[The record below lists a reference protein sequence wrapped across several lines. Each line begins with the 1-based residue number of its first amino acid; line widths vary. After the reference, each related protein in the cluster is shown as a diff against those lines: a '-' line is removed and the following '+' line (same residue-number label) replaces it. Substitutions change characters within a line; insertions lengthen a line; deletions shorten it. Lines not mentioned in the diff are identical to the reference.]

1 MTTAVNHLSSATLDQ
16 DRTALIRISERLV
29 EACPD
34 MREMARSIAREILLR
49 QTGHDAEPDTVYW
62 HRFHTT
68 VSSPRSFNGWQHR
81 DAPYQ
86 SMSLPQLV
94 MHRFNPHD
102 QDNADTLQ
110 MLSGFYAADADADA
124 FDERNE
130 VRMLPAQVMNDLW
143 AVDFKSRYQEMLN
156 AFWRDFADDFRT
168 MAKANF
174 IASALE
180 DRHAGWLSDEDLRSV
195 LCAANVEPYESPS
208 LQTLQASAPASAEA
222 SVWTF
227 DVIGYEASDIL
238 RIVTAGGR
246 QILYTPGEVQ
256 AFHAFATPEELHW
269 WLLSQ
274 NNRPERRARFMG
286 HFPLSAHGEA
296 DDNIGLFH
304 GLDVLYTT
312 WGAAHPGVIN
322 QHSQHVSGDPF
333 THLRDSIRTR
343 MLADADLALHSNG
356 DLRKQM
362 WIGYL
367 RAFSQLS
374 GALAA
379 IDWPIALAAVGAGI
393 ADMGLNIDQAVN
405 GASTAQ
411 RKAGVIGAVTA
422 SIDVLFNSTFLVGG
436 EAISEGELP
445 EPEVDLEPTPDAEA
459 EAEAEADESVH
470 AAVETPSFESDFVYP
485 FERNDGLASF
495 ETNMLLDAFE
505 PIGEEGRMKGI
516 YLTDQGE
523 TFIEIDGFAYA
534 VRYIN
539 ELKSWAIID
548 PENPFS
554 FYRNLRVRLN
564 AAGAW
569 EPVTPSGLSGG
580 GKVLGKMGPGRG
592 VGVSPQTTTLPSPYE
607 IPDALKPE
615 VMDGAQYGGRFV
627 DDRYRSPDFDKPDP
641 YDGFKRIRRNLR
653 DDANAFFNTLELP
666 KRPEIP
672 ELPANAPLKSA
683 LKSLFKRS
691 SGLVIGESHAGIG
704 SKQFLIEQMPLLAKL
719 KVKTLYM
726 EHMLTDFHQADL
738 DAFSRTGTLSS
749 QLEEYIKTLDK
760 GHRTDPTGKYTFMAV
775 LKSAQENRVRIRA
788 IDCMASYRVD
798 GMEGAEQTLRQKVM
812 NYYAKGVIDA
822 DQGARSDG
830 NWVALVGNSHANTY
844 QGVPG
849 IAELEGAVGLR
860 IEDVRVAEP
869 AGMTSDPGIET
880 TDTVGRRAGRVQSD
894 LRLQVLVAAPRIEL
908 SLENKLLRAG
918 MFTLD
923 DSDGQLTLV
932 HRSNEGL
939 AVRTEIKRE
948 GKRVFIDRPKWQR
961 VSGRRFET
969 LGDLTSAL
977 ELMGM
982 TLVR

>member
-16 DRTALIRISERLV
+16 DRTALIRISDRLV
-29 EACPD
+29 NACPD

-49 QTGHDAEPDTVYW
+49 QTGHDTEPDTVYW
-62 HRFHTT
+62 HRFHTA

-81 DAPYQ
+81 DAPWQ
-86 SMSLPQLV
+86 SMTLPQLV
-94 MHRFNPHD
+94 MHRFNPRD

-110 MLSGFYAADADADA
+110 MLSGFYTAGADADA

-130 VRMLPAQVMNDLW
+130 IRMLPAQVMSDFW
-143 AVDFKSRYQEMLN
+143 AVDFKSRYQEKLKT
-156 AFWRDFADDFRT
+156 FWRDFADDFRT
-168 MAKANF
+168 LAKANF
-174 IASALE
+174 IASAFE
-180 DRHAGWLSDEDLRSV
+180 DHQAGWLSEEDLRSV
-195 LCAANVEPYESPS
+195 LRVANVEPSESPS
-208 LQTLQASAPASAEA
+208 LATLQASAPASAEA

-256 AFHAFATPEELHW
+256 AFHAFATSEDLHG

-296 DDNIGLFH
+296 DSNIGLFH

-322 QHSQHVSGDPF
+322 QHSQPVSGDPF
-333 THLRDSIRTR
+333 AHLRDAIRAR
-343 MLADADLALHSNG
+343 MFADADLALHSNG

-367 RAFSQLS
+367 RSFSQLS

-405 GASTAQ
+405 GASTAE

-436 EAISEGELP
+436 EAISEGELLQP
-445 EPEVDLEPTPDAEA
+445 EPEGQPVPEIDGPTDGF
-459 EAEAEADESVH
+459 
-470 AAVETPSFESDFVYP
+470 VETPGLEPESVYP
-485 FERNDGLASF
+485 FKRNDGLNSF

-505 PIGEEGRMKGI
+505 PIREEGRMNGI

-548 PENPFS
+548 PTNPYS
-554 FYRNLRVRLN
+554 FYRNVPVRLTS
-564 AAGAW
+564 AGAW
-569 EPVTPSGLSGG
+569 EPVTSLNLSGG

-592 VGVSPQTTTLPSPYE
+592 VGVYPQTTTLPSPYE
-607 IPDALKPE
+607 VPAALRTD

-627 DDRYRSPDFDKPDP
+627 DDRYHSADFDKPDP
-641 YDGFKRIRRNLR
+641 YDDFKRIRRNLR

-666 KRPEIP
+666 RRPAMP
-672 ELPANAPLKSA
+672 ELPANAPLKSV
-683 LKSLFKRS
+683 LKTIFKRS
-691 SGLVIGESHAGIG
+691 LGLIIGESHAGIG
-704 SKQFLIEQMPLLAKL
+704 SKQFLIEQMPLLTKL

-726 EHMLTDFHQADL
+726 EHLLTDFHQADL
-738 DAFSRTGTLSS
+738 DAFSKSGELSPTLEAYVES
-749 QLEEYIKTLDK
+749 LDK
-760 GHRTDPTGKYTFMAV
+760 GHRTDPTGKHTFMAV
-775 LKSAQENRVRIRA
+775 LKAARENRVRVRA
-788 IDCMASYRVD
+788 IDCMASYRI
-798 GMEGAEQTLRQKVM
+798 GRIEGADPTLRQKMM

-822 DQGARSDG
+822 DQSAQIGG

-849 IAELEGAVGLR
+849 LAELEGAVGLR
-860 IEDVRVAEP
+860 IEDVRVAES
-869 AGMTSDPGIET
+869 AGITPDPGVET

-894 LRLQVLVAAPRIEL
+894 LRLQVLVAAPRIEI
-908 SLENKLLRAG
+908 SLENKLPRAG

-923 DSDGQLTLV
+923 ESDGQLSIV
-932 HRSNEGL
+932 HRSNEGI

-948 GKRVFIDRPKWQR
+948 GKRVYIDRPKWQR

-969 LGDLTSAL
+969 LADLTTAL

>member
-1 MTTAVNHLSSATLDQ
+1 MTVAPAHPPAASLSQ
-16 DRTALIRISERLV
+16 DRNALITMSERMV

-34 MREMARSIAREILLR
+34 MREMARSIAREVLLR
-49 QTGHDAEPDTVYW
+49 QTGRDIEPDTVYW
-62 HRFHTT
+62 HRFHTA
-68 VSSPRSFNGWQHR
+68 VSSPRSFNGWEHR

-86 SMSLPQLV
+86 SMTLPQLV

-110 MLSGFYAADADADA
+110 MLSGFYAAGPDAEP

-130 VRMLPAQVMNDLW
+130 VRMLPAQVMTEFW
-143 AVDFKSRYQEMLN
+143 SVDFKSRYQEKLK

-174 IASALE
+174 IASAFE
-180 DRHAGWLSDEDLRSV
+180 DQQAGWLSEEDLRIV
-195 LCAANVEPYESPS
+195 LRAANVEPSEAPS
-208 LQTLQASAPASAEA
+208 LQTLRASAPASADA
-222 SVWTF
+222 KVWTF
-227 DVIGYEASDIL
+227 DVIGYEASDVL
-238 RIVTAGGR
+238 RIVTAAGR

-256 AFHAFATPEELHW
+256 AFHAFATPEELHG

-286 HFPLSAHGEA
+286 HFPLSAHGAA
-296 DDNIGLFH
+296 DNNIGLFH
-304 GLDVLYTT
+304 GLDVLYTS
-312 WGAAHPGVIN
+312 WGSAHPGLIN
-322 QHSQHVSGDPF
+322 QHSRPVSGDPF
-333 THLRDSIRTR
+333 SHLRDSIRTR
-343 MLADADLALHSNG
+343 MVADAQLALHSNG

-367 RAFSQLS
+367 RSFSQLS

-422 SIDVLFNSTFLVGG
+422 SIDVLFNSTFLIGG
-436 EAISEGELP
+436 EAMPEGELLPP
-445 EPEVDLEPTPDAEA
+445 EPEGELAPEVDEPTDGLVQMPGLEP
-459 EAEAEADESVH
+459 ES
-470 AAVETPSFESDFVYP
+470 VYP
-485 FERNDGLASF
+485 FERDDALAYF

-505 PIGEEGRMKGI
+505 PVREEGRMKGI

-539 ELKSWAIID
+539 ELKCWAIID
-548 PENPFS
+548 PANPYS
-554 FYRNLRVRLN
+554 FYRNMPVRLN
-564 AAGAW
+564 AAGTW
-569 EPVTPSGLSGG
+569 EPVTPLNLSGG
-580 GKVLGKMGPGRG
+580 GKVLGKLGPGRG

-607 IPDALKPE
+607 VPAALRTE
-615 VMDGAQYGGRFV
+615 VMEGAQYGGRFV
-627 DDRYRSPDFDKPDP
+627 DDRYHSPDFDKPDP
-641 YDGFKRIRRNLR
+641 YDDFKRIRRNLR

-666 KRPEIP
+666 KRPDMP
-672 ELPANAPLKSA
+672 ELSANAPLKRA
-683 LKSLFKRS
+683 LKIVFKRS

-704 SKQFLIEQMPLLAKL
+704 SKQFLIEQMPLLTKL

-726 EHMLTDFHQADL
+726 EHVLTDFHQVDL
-738 DAFSRTGTLSS
+738 DTFSRTGTLSP
-749 QLEEYIKTLDK
+749 QLEDYIKALDK
-760 GHRTDPTGKYTFMAV
+760 GHRTDPNGKYTFMAV
-775 LKSAQENRVRIRA
+775 FKAAQENRVRIRA

-798 GMEGAEQTLRQKVM
+798 GMDGAEQGLRQKVM

-822 DQGARSDG
+822 DQGARSG
-830 NWVALVGNSHANTY
+830 GRWVALVGNSHANTY

-849 IAELEGAVGLR
+849 LAELEGAVGLR
-860 IEDVRVAEP
+860 IEDVRVAES
-869 AGMTSDPGIET
+869 AGITPDPGVEM

-894 LRLQVLVAAPRIEL
+894 LRLQVLVAPPRIEL

-923 DSDGQLTLV
+923 DSDGHLAIV
-932 HRSNEGL
+932 HRSNEGI

-948 GKRVFIDRPKWQR
+948 GKRVYIDRPKWQR

-969 LGDLTSAL
+969 LADLTTAL

-982 TLVR
+982 TCVR

>member
-1 MTTAVNHLSSATLDQ
+1 MTIAVNHLSSATLDQ

-62 HRFHTT
+62 HRFHTA

-86 SMSLPQLV
+86 SMTLPQLV

-110 MLSGFYAADADADA
+110 MLSGFYTADADADA

-130 VRMLPAQVMNDLW
+130 VRMLPAQVMSEFW
-143 AVDFKSRYQEMLN
+143 SVDFKSRYHEKLK
-156 AFWRDFADDFRT
+156 AFWRDFADHFRT

-180 DRHAGWLSDEDLRSV
+180 DHQAGWLTEEDLRSV
-195 LCAANVEPYESPS
+195 LRAANVEPPESPS
-208 LQTLQASAPASAEA
+208 LETLQASAPASAEA
-222 SVWTF
+222 SAWTF

-312 WGAAHPGVIN
+312 WGAANPGVIN

-367 RAFSQLS
+367 RSFSQLS

-422 SIDVLFNSTFLVGG
+422 SIDVLFNSAFLVGG
-436 EAISEGELP
+436 EAISESELLRP
-445 EPEVDLEPTPDAEA
+445 EPEGEPVPEVDEPIDQF
-459 EAEAEADESVH
+459 
-470 AAVETPSFESDFVYP
+470 VETPGFEPESVYP

-554 FYRNLRVRLN
+554 FYRNLPVRLN
-564 AAGAW
+564 SAGTW
-569 EPVTPSGLSGG
+569 EPVTPLGLSGG
-580 GKVLGKMGPGRG
+580 GKVLGRMWPGRG

-641 YDGFKRIRRNLR
+641 YDEFKRIRRNLR

-672 ELPANAPLKSA
+672 ELPANAPLKSV

-830 NWVALVGNSHANTY
+830 NWVALLGNSHANTY

-860 IEDVRVAEP
+860 IEDVRVAES
-869 AGMTSDPGIET
+869 AGITSDPGIET

-908 SLENKLLRAG
+908 SQENKLLRAG

-932 HRSNEGL
+932 HRSNEGV

-948 GKRVFIDRPKWQR
+948 GKRVYIDRPKWQR

-969 LGDLTSAL
+969 LADLTTAL

>member
-1 MTTAVNHLSSATLDQ
+1 MTIAVNHLSSATLDQ

-62 HRFHTT
+62 HRFHTA

-86 SMSLPQLV
+86 SMTLPQLV

-110 MLSGFYAADADADA
+110 MLSGFYTADADADA

-130 VRMLPAQVMNDLW
+130 VRMLPAQVMSEFW
-143 AVDFKSRYQEMLN
+143 SVDFKSRYHEKLK
-156 AFWRDFADDFRT
+156 AFWRDFADHFRT

-180 DRHAGWLSDEDLRSV
+180 DRHAGWLTEEDLRSV
-195 LCAANVEPYESPS
+195 LRAANVEPPESPR
-208 LQTLQASAPASAEA
+208 LETLQASAPASAEA

-256 AFHAFATPEELHW
+256 AFHAFANPEELHW

-286 HFPLSAHGEA
+286 HFPLSAYGEA

-312 WGAAHPGVIN
+312 WGGAHPGVIN

-367 RAFSQLS
+367 RSFSQLS
-374 GALAA
+374 SALAA

-393 ADMGLNIDQAVN
+393 ADMGLNIDQALN
-405 GASTAQ
+405 GATTAQ

-422 SIDVLFNSTFLVGG
+422 GIDVLFNSTLLAGG
-436 EAISEGELP
+436 EAVPEGELL
-445 EPEVDLEPTPDAEA
+445 EPEVELTPAPEVGVDQAIDGFIEHPDFEPEP
-459 EAEAEADESVH
+459 
-470 AAVETPSFESDFVYP
+470 VYP
-485 FERNDGLASF
+485 IERNDTLASF
-495 ETNMLLDAFE
+495 ETNMLLDADE
-505 PIGEEGRMKGI
+505 PIRDEGRMKGI

-523 TFIEIDGFAYA
+523 TFIEIDDFAYA

-554 FYRNLRVRLN
+554 FYRNIPVRLN
-564 AAGAW
+564 SAGTW
-569 EPVTPSGLSGG
+569 EPVVAPNLRGG
-580 GKVLGKMGPGRG
+580 GQTLGRFSNGRTAS
-592 VGVSPQTTTLPSPYE
+592 VSPQTSTLPNPYE
-607 IPDALKPE
+607 VPTALRAE
-615 VMDGAQYGGRFV
+615 VMDGAQFGGRLV
-627 DDRYRSPDFDKPDP
+627 DDRYRGSAIETRDP
-641 YDGFKRIRRNLR
+641 YDDFKRLRRNLR
-653 DDANAFFNTLELP
+653 DDANAFFSKVELP
-666 KRPEIP
+666 QRPEIP
-672 ELPANAPLKSA
+672 ELPENTPLKGV
-683 LKSLFKRS
+683 LKLLYKRS
-691 SGLVIGESHAGIG
+691 PGLVIGESHSGVG
-704 SKQFLIEQMPLLAKL
+704 SKQFLIEQMPLLTKL

-726 EHMLTDFHQADL
+726 EHVMTDFHQADL
-738 DAFSRTGTLSS
+738 DAFSRTGKMSPR
-749 QLEEYIKTLDK
+749 LEDYIKTLDK
-760 GHRTDPTGKYTFMAV
+760 GHRTDPTGKYSFMAV
-775 LKSAQENRVRIRA
+775 FKAARENRVRIRA

-798 GMEGAEQTLRQKVM
+798 GMENAEETLRQKVM
-812 NYYAKGVIDA
+812 NYYAKSVIDA
-822 DQGARSDG
+822 DQATQSGG

-844 QGVPG
+844 EGVPG
-849 IAELEGAVGLR
+849 VAELEGVFGLR
-860 IEDVRVAEP
+860 IEDVHVIESTGITP
-869 AGMTSDPGIET
+869 DPGVEMT
-880 TDTVGRRAGRVQSD
+880 NTMGRSAGTVKSD
-894 LRLQVLVAAPRIEL
+894 LRLQYPRAVSGKVTNVE
-908 SLENKLLRAG
+908 SKLEDRLIHPG
-918 MFTLD
+918 MFTLEKE
-923 DSDGQLTLV
+923 GNRLTLL
-932 HRSNEGL
+932 HRSNEGA
-939 AVRTEIKRE
+939 AVRTEIKRD
-948 GKRVFIDRPKWQR
+948 GTRVYIDRPKWQR

-969 LGDLTSAL
+969 LADLTSAL

>member
-1 MTTAVNHLSSATLDQ
+1 MTTAANHLSSATLDQ

-62 HRFHTT
+62 HRFHTA

-81 DAPYQ
+81 DAPCQ
-86 SMSLPQLV
+86 SMTLPQLV

-110 MLSGFYAADADADA
+110 MLSGFYTADADADA

-130 VRMLPAQVMNDLW
+130 VRMLPAQVMSEFW
-143 AVDFKSRYQEMLN
+143 SVDFKSRYHEKLK
-156 AFWRDFADDFRT
+156 AFWRDFADHFRT

-180 DRHAGWLSDEDLRSV
+180 DRHAGWLTEEDLRSV
-195 LCAANVEPYESPS
+195 LRAANVEPPESPR
-208 LQTLQASAPASAEA
+208 LETLQASAPASAEA

-256 AFHAFATPEELHW
+256 AFHAFANPEELHW

-286 HFPLSAHGEA
+286 HFPLSAYGEA

-312 WGAAHPGVIN
+312 WGGAHPGVIN

-367 RAFSQLS
+367 RSFSQLS

-393 ADMGLNIDQAVN
+393 ADMGLNIDQALN

-436 EAISEGELP
+436 EAISEGELLRP
-445 EPEVDLEPTPDAEA
+445 EPEGEPVPEVDEPIDQF
-459 EAEAEADESVH
+459 
-470 AAVETPSFESDFVYP
+470 VETPGFEPESVYP

-505 PIGEEGRMKGI
+505 PIREGRMKGI

-523 TFIEIDGFAYA
+523 TFIEVDGFAYA

-554 FYRNLRVRLN
+554 FYRNLPVRLN
-564 AAGAW
+564 SAGTW
-569 EPVTPSGLSGG
+569 EPVTPLGLSGG
-580 GKVLGKMGPGRG
+580 GKVLGRMLPGRG
-592 VGVSPQTTTLPSPYE
+592 VGVSPQTTTPPSPYE

-641 YDGFKRIRRNLR
+641 YDEFKRIRRNLR
-653 DDANAFFNTLELP
+653 DDANAFFNTLEQP

-672 ELPANAPLKSA
+672 ELPANAPLKSV

-822 DQGARSDG
+822 DRGARSDG

-844 QGVPG
+844 QGVAG
-849 IAELEGAVGLR
+849 VAELEGAVGLR
-860 IEDVRVAEP
+860 IEDVRVAES

-894 LRLQVLVAAPRIEL
+894 LRLQVLVATPQTDL
-908 SLENKLLRAG
+908 NLENKLLRAG

-923 DSDGQLTLV
+923 DSDGQLSLV

>member
-49 QTGHDAEPDTVYW
+49 QIGHDAEPDTVYW
-62 HRFHTT
+62 HRFHTA

-94 MHRFNPHD
+94 MHRFTPHD

-110 MLSGFYAADADADA
+110 MLSGFYTADADADA

-130 VRMLPAQVMNDLW
+130 VRMLPAQVMGEFW
-143 AVDFKSRYQEMLN
+143 SVDFKSRYHEKLK
-156 AFWRDFADDFRT
+156 AFWRDFADHFRT

-180 DRHAGWLSDEDLRSV
+180 DHQAGWLTEEDLRSV
-195 LCAANVEPYESPS
+195 LRAANVEPPESPS
-208 LQTLQASAPASAEA
+208 LETLQASAPASAEA

-238 RIVTAGGR
+238 RVVTAGGR

-274 NNRPERRARFMG
+274 NNRTERRARFMG

-322 QHSQHVSGDPF
+322 QHSKPVSGDPF
-333 THLRDSIRTR
+333 SHLRDSTRTR

-367 RAFSQLS
+367 RSFSQLS

-393 ADMGLNIDQAVN
+393 ADMGLNIDQALN

-411 RKAGVIGAVTA
+411 RKAGVIGAVAA

-436 EAISEGELP
+436 EAISEGELLRP
-445 EPEVDLEPTPDAEA
+445 EPEGEPVPEVDEPIDVFVDTPGFEP
-459 EAEAEADESVH
+459 ES
-470 AAVETPSFESDFVYP
+470 VYP

-505 PIGEEGRMKGI
+505 PIREEGRMKGI
-516 YLTDQGE
+516 CLTDQGE
-523 TFIEIDGFAYA
+523 TFIEVDGFAYA

-554 FYRNLRVRLN
+554 FYRNMPVSLN

-569 EPVTPSGLSGG
+569 EPVTPLGLSGG
-580 GKVLGKMGPGRG
+580 GKVLGRMWPGRG

-607 IPDALKPE
+607 IPDALKSE

-641 YDGFKRIRRNLR
+641 YDEFKRIRRNLR
-653 DDANAFFNTLELP
+653 DDANTFFNTLELP

-849 IAELEGAVGLR
+849 IAELEGVVGLR
-860 IEDVRVAEP
+860 IEDVRLAES
-869 AGMTSDPGIET
+869 AGITSDPGIET

-961 VSGRRFET
+961 VSGRRFDT

-982 TLVR
+982 TWVR

>member
-1 MTTAVNHLSSATLDQ
+1 MTTTVNYRPSATLSH
-16 DRTALIRISERLV
+16 DRTALINMSERLV

-34 MREMARSIAREILLR
+34 MREMARSIAVEILLR
-49 QTGHDAEPDTVYW
+49 QTGHDTEPDTVYW
-62 HRFHTT
+62 HRFHTA

-81 DAPYQ
+81 DAPWQ
-86 SMSLPQLV
+86 SMTLPQLV

-110 MLSGFYAADADADA
+110 MLSGFYTADADAEA

-130 VRMLPAQVMNDLW
+130 VRMLPAQVMSEFW
-143 AVDFKSRYQEMLN
+143 SVDFKSRYQEKLKT
-156 AFWRDFADDFRT
+156 FWRDFADDFRT

-174 IASALE
+174 IASAFE
-180 DRHAGWLSDEDLRSV
+180 DHQAGWLSEEDLRSV
-195 LCAANVEPYESPS
+195 LRATNVEPSESPS
-208 LQTLQASAPASAEA
+208 LATLQASAPASAEA

-256 AFHAFATPEELHW
+256 AFHAFATPEELHG

-296 DDNIGLFH
+296 DENIGLFH

-312 WGAAHPGVIN
+312 WGAANPGVIN
-322 QHSQHVSGDPF
+322 QHSQHVLGDPF
-333 THLRDSIRTR
+333 AHLRDAIRAR
-343 MLADADLALHSNG
+343 MFADADLALHSNG

-362 WIGYL
+362 WIGNL
-367 RAFSQLS
+367 RSFSQLS

-405 GASTAQ
+405 GASTAE
-411 RKAGVIGAVTA
+411 RKAGVFGAVTA
-422 SIDVLFNSTFLVGG
+422 SIDVLFNSTFLIGG
-436 EAISEGELP
+436 EAISEGELLRP
-445 EPEVDLEPTPDAEA
+445 EPEGEPVLEVDEPIDGF
-459 EAEAEADESVH
+459 
-470 AAVETPSFESDFVYP
+470 VETPGFDPDSVYP
-485 FERNDGLASF
+485 LKRNDNLASF

-505 PIGEEGRMKGI
+505 PVREEGRLKGV

-523 TFIEIDGFAYA
+523 TFIAIDDFAYA

-548 PENPFS
+548 PVNPFS
-554 FYRNLRVRLN
+554 FYRNIPVRLN
-564 AAGAW
+564 SAGIW
-569 EPVTPSGLSGG
+569 EPITPLNLAGG
-580 GKVLGKMGPGRG
+580 GKVLGKLRG
-592 VGVSPQTTTLPSPYE
+592 GHGGGVSPQAATLPSPYE

-615 VMDGAQYGGRFV
+615 VMDGAQYGGRLV
-627 DDRYRSPDFDKPDP
+627 DERYRNADLNTRDP
-641 YDGFKRIRRNLR
+641 YDDFKRIRRNLR
-653 DDANAFFNTLELP
+653 DDADAFFSTLELP
-666 KRPEIP
+666 KRPAMP
-672 ELPANAPLKSA
+672 ELPANAPLKSV
-683 LKSLFKRS
+683 LKTIFKRS
-691 SGLVIGESHAGIG
+691 SGLIIGESHAGIG

-726 EHMLTDFHQADL
+726 EHLLTDFHQTDL
-738 DAFSRTGTLSS
+738 NAFSRSGEMSPTLEAYVES
-749 QLEEYIKTLDK
+749 LDK
-760 GHRTDPTGKYTFMAV
+760 GHRTDPTGKYTFMAM
-775 LKSAQENRVRIRA
+775 LKAARENRVRIQA

-798 GMEGAEQTLRQKVM
+798 GMESAGRAVRQKMM

-822 DQGARSDG
+822 DQGARSGD

-844 QGVPG
+844 ERVPG
-849 IAELEGAVGLR
+849 VAELEGAVGLR
-860 IEDVRVAEP
+860 IEDVRVIES
-869 AGMTSDPGIET
+869 AGITPDPGVEM
-880 TDTVGRRAGRVQSD
+880 TDTLGRRAGRVQSD
-894 LRLQVLVAAPRIEL
+894 LRLQVLVAAPRIEI
-908 SLENKLLRAG
+908 SLENKLPRAG

-923 DSDGQLTLV
+923 KGDGQLSVV
-932 HRSNEGL
+932 HRSNEGI
-939 AVRTEIKRE
+939 AVRTEVKRE
-948 GKRVFIDRPKWQR
+948 GKRVYIDRPKWRR

-969 LGDLTSAL
+969 LADLTTAL

>member
-1 MTTAVNHLSSATLDQ
+1 MTTAANHLSSATLDQ

-62 HRFHTT
+62 HRFHTA

-86 SMSLPQLV
+86 SMTLPQLV

-110 MLSGFYAADADADA
+110 MLSGFYTADADADA

-130 VRMLPAQVMNDLW
+130 VRMLPAQVMSEFW
-143 AVDFKSRYQEMLN
+143 SVDFKSRYHEKLK
-156 AFWRDFADDFRT
+156 AFWRDFADHFRT

-208 LQTLQASAPASAEA
+208 LETLQASAPASAEA

-274 NNRPERRARFMG
+274 NNRTERRARFMG

-312 WGAAHPGVIN
+312 WGAANPGVIN

-367 RAFSQLS
+367 RSFSQLS

-393 ADMGLNIDQAVN
+393 ADIGLFIDQAVN

-436 EAISEGELP
+436 EAISEGEMLRP
-445 EPEVDLEPTPDAEA
+445 EPEGEPVPEVDEPIDQF
-459 EAEAEADESVH
+459 
-470 AAVETPSFESDFVYP
+470 VETPGFEPESVYP

-523 TFIEIDGFAYA
+523 TFIEIDGFAYV

-554 FYRNLRVRLN
+554 FYRNMPVRLN

-569 EPVTPSGLSGG
+569 EPVTPLGLSGG
-580 GKVLGKMGPGRG
+580 GKVLGRMWPGRG

-641 YDGFKRIRRNLR
+641 YDEFKRIRRNLR
-653 DDANAFFNTLELP
+653 DDANAFFNTLEQP

-672 ELPANAPLKSA
+672 ELPANAPLKSV

-822 DQGARSDG
+822 DQGAGSG
-830 NWVALVGNSHANTY
+830 SKWVALVGNSHANTY
-844 QGVPG
+844 QGVAG
-849 IAELEGAVGLR
+849 VAELEGAVGLR

-869 AGMTSDPGIET
+869 AGITPDPGIET

-932 HRSNEGL
+932 HRSNEGV

-948 GKRVFIDRPKWQR
+948 GKRVYIDRPKWQR

-969 LGDLTSAL
+969 LADLTSAL

-982 TLVR
+982 TWVR

>member
-1 MTTAVNHLSSATLDQ
+1 MTTEVNHLSSATLDQ
-16 DRTALIRISERLV
+16 DRTALIKMSKRLV

-49 QTGHDAEPDTVYW
+49 QTGHDTEPDTVYW
-62 HRFHTT
+62 HRFHTA

-86 SMSLPQLV
+86 SMTLPQLV

-110 MLSGFYAADADADA
+110 MLSGFYTAGPDADA

-130 VRMLPAQVMNDLW
+130 IRMLPAQVMSDFW
-143 AVDFKSRYQEMLN
+143 AVDFKSRYQEMLK

-168 MAKANF
+168 LAKANF

-180 DRHAGWLSDEDLRSV
+180 DRQAGWLSEEDFRSV
-195 LCAANVEPYESPS
+195 LRAAVEPSEQPS
-208 LQTLQASAPASAEA
+208 LQTLQASAPASAE
-222 SVWTF
+222 SGVWTF

-238 RIVTAGGR
+238 RIVTSGGR

-256 AFHAFATPEELHW
+256 AFHAFATPEELHG

-296 DDNIGLFH
+296 DENIGLFH

-322 QHSQHVSGDPF
+322 QHSQPVPGDPF

-343 MLADADLALHSNG
+343 MFADADLALHSNG
-356 DLRKQM
+356 DLREQM

-367 RAFSQLS
+367 RSFSQLS

-436 EAISEGELP
+436 EAISEGELLRP
-445 EPEVDLEPTPDAEA
+445 EPEGEPAPEVDEPIDQF
-459 EAEAEADESVH
+459 
-470 AAVETPSFESDFVYP
+470 VETPGFEPASVYP

-505 PIGEEGRMKGI
+505 PIREEGRMKGI

-554 FYRNLRVRLN
+554 FYRNMPVRLN

-569 EPVTPSGLSGG
+569 EPVTPLGLSGG
-580 GKVLGKMGPGRG
+580 GKVLGKIGPGRG

-627 DDRYRSPDFDKPDP
+627 DDRYHSPDFGKPDP
-641 YDGFKRIRRNLR
+641 YDEFKRIRRNLR

-798 GMEGAEQTLRQKVM
+798 GMEGAGQTLRQKVM
-812 NYYAKGVIDA
+812 NYYAKGVINT
-822 DQGARSDG
+822 DQGARSGG

-844 QGVPG
+844 QGVAG
-849 IAELEGAVGLR
+849 VAELEGAVGLR
-860 IEDVRVAEP
+860 IEDIRVTES
-869 AGMTSDPGIET
+869 AGITPDPGVET
-880 TDTVGRRAGRVQSD
+880 TDTLGRHAGRVQSD
-894 LRLQVLVAAPRIEL
+894 LRLQVLIAAPRTDL
-908 SLENKLLRAG
+908 GLENKLLRPG

-932 HRSNEGL
+932 HRSNEGI

-948 GKRVFIDRPKWQR
+948 SKRVFIDRPKWQR

-982 TLVR
+982 TWVR

>member
-1 MTTAVNHLSSATLDQ
+1 MTTAVNHLCSATLDQ

-62 HRFHTT
+62 HRFHTA

-86 SMSLPQLV
+86 SMTLPQLV

-110 MLSGFYAADADADA
+110 MLSGFYTADADADA

-130 VRMLPAQVMNDLW
+130 VRMLPAQVMGEFW
-143 AVDFKSRYQEMLN
+143 SVDFKSRYHEKLK
-156 AFWRDFADDFRT
+156 AFWRDFADHFRT

-180 DRHAGWLSDEDLRSV
+180 DHQAGRLTEEDLRSV
-195 LCAANVEPYESPS
+195 LRAANVEPSESPS
-208 LQTLQASAPASAEA
+208 LETLQASAPASAEA

-312 WGAAHPGVIN
+312 WGGAHPGVIN

-367 RAFSQLS
+367 RSFSQLS

-411 RKAGVIGAVTA
+411 RKAGVIGAVAA
-422 SIDVLFNSTFLVGG
+422 SIDVLFNSTFLAGG
-436 EAISEGELP
+436 EAISEGELLRP
-445 EPEVDLEPTPDAEA
+445 EPEGEPVPEVDEPIDQF
-459 EAEAEADESVH
+459 
-470 AAVETPSFESDFVYP
+470 VETPGFEPESVYP

-534 VRYIN
+534 VRCIN

-554 FYRNLRVRLN
+554 FYRNMPVSLN

-569 EPVTPSGLSGG
+569 EPVTPLGLSGG
-580 GKVLGKMGPGRG
+580 GKVLGRMWPGRG

-641 YDGFKRIRRNLR
+641 YDEFKRIRRNLR

-908 SLENKLLRAG
+908 SQENKLLRAG

-932 HRSNEGL
+932 HRSNEGV

-948 GKRVFIDRPKWQR
+948 GERVFIDRPKWQR

-982 TLVR
+982 TWVR

>member
-1 MTTAVNHLSSATLDQ
+1 MTTAANHLSSATLDQ

-62 HRFHTT
+62 HRFHTA

-110 MLSGFYAADADADA
+110 MLSGFYTADADAEA

-130 VRMLPAQVMNDLW
+130 VRMLPAQVMSEFW
-143 AVDFKSRYQEMLN
+143 SVDFKSRYHEKLK
-156 AFWRDFADDFRT
+156 AFWRDFADHFRT

-195 LCAANVEPYESPS
+195 LSAANVEPYESPS

-246 QILYTPGEVQ
+246 QILYTPGDVQ

-312 WGAAHPGVIN
+312 WGAANPGVIN
-322 QHSQHVSGDPF
+322 QHSRHVLGDPF

-367 RAFSQLS
+367 RSFSQLS

-422 SIDVLFNSTFLVGG
+422 SIDVLFNSAFLVGG
-436 EAISEGELP
+436 EAISESELLRP
-445 EPEVDLEPTPDAEA
+445 EPEGEPVPEVDEPIDQF
-459 EAEAEADESVH
+459 
-470 AAVETPSFESDFVYP
+470 VETPGFEPESVYP
-485 FERNDGLASF
+485 FERKDGLASF

-534 VRYIN
+534 VRCIN

-554 FYRNLRVRLN
+554 FYRNMPVSLN

-569 EPVTPSGLSGG
+569 EPVTPLGLSGG
-580 GKVLGKMGPGRG
+580 GKVLGRMWPGRG

-641 YDGFKRIRRNLR
+641 YDEFKRIRRNLR

-869 AGMTSDPGIET
+869 AGMTSDPGIKT

>member
-1 MTTAVNHLSSATLDQ
+1 M
-16 DRTALIRISERLV
+16 SERLV

-49 QTGHDAEPDTVYW
+49 HTGHDTEPDTVYW
-62 HRFHTT
+62 HRFHRA
-68 VSSPRSFNGWQHR
+68 VNSPRSFNGWQHR

-86 SMSLPQLV
+86 SMTLPQLV

-110 MLSGFYAADADADA
+110 MLSGFYSAGADATA
-124 FDERNE
+124 FDEHNE
-130 VRMLPAQVMNDLW
+130 IRMLPAQVISDFW
-143 AVDFKSRYQEMLN
+143 AADFKSRYQEKLN

-168 MAKANF
+168 LAKANF
-174 IASALE
+174 IASAFE
-180 DRHAGWLSDEDLRSV
+180 DLQAGWLSEEDLRTV
-195 LCAANVEPYESPS
+195 LRAANVEPSVVPS
-208 LQTLQASAPASAEA
+208 LQTLQASAPASVEA
-222 SVWTF
+222 KVWTF
-227 DVIGYEASDIL
+227 DVIGYEASDVL
-238 RIVTAGGR
+238 RIVTSGGR

-256 AFHAFATPEELHW
+256 AFHGFATSEELHW

-274 NNRPERRARFMG
+274 NNRTERRARFMG
-286 HFPLSAHGEA
+286 HFPLSAHGEV
-296 DDNIGLFH
+296 DENVGLYH

-312 WGAAHPGVIN
+312 WGSAHPGVIN
-322 QHSQHVSGDPF
+322 QHSQPVSGDPF
-333 THLRDSIRTR
+333 THLRDAIRAR
-343 MLADADLALHSNG
+343 MFADADLALHSNS

-379 IDWPIALAAVGAGI
+379 IDWPVALAAVGAGI
-393 ADMGLNIDQAVN
+393 ADMGLNIDQALN

-436 EAISEGELP
+436 EAVPEGEMLQP
-445 EPEVDLEPTPDAEA
+445 EEGGPAIDV
-459 EAEAEADESVH
+459 DESVD
-470 AAVETPSFESDFVYP
+470 ASVETPGFEPDSVYP
-485 FERNDGLASF
+485 FERNDTLASF

-505 PIGEEGRMKGI
+505 PVREEGRMKGI

-548 PENPFS
+548 PANPYS
-554 FYRNLRVRLN
+554 FYRSMPVRLN
-564 AAGAW
+564 SAGVW
-569 EPVTPSGLSGG
+569 EPINRLNLLGG
-580 GKVLGKMGPGRG
+580 GKVLGKMGSAHGDR
-592 VGVSPQTTTLPSPYE
+592 VYPQTATLPSPYE
-607 IPDALKPE
+607 VPAALKPE
-615 VMDGAQYGGRFV
+615 VMDGAQNGGRFV
-627 DDRYRSPDFDKPDP
+627 SDRYHSQDFDKPDP
-641 YDGFKRIRRNLR
+641 YDDFKRIRRNLR

-672 ELPANAPLKSA
+672 ELPANAPLKSF
-683 LKSLFKRS
+683 LKTVFKRS
-691 SGLVIGESHAGIG
+691 AGLVIGESHAAIG
-704 SKQFLIEQMPLLAKL
+704 SKQFLIEQMPLLTKL

-726 EHMLTDFHQADL
+726 EHVLTDFHQVDL
-738 DAFSRTGTLSS
+738 DAFSRTGTMSP
-749 QLEEYIKTLDK
+749 QLEDYIKTLDK

-775 LKSAQENRVRIRA
+775 FKAARENRVRIRA

-798 GMEGAEQTLRQKVM
+798 GMDGAEQALRQKMM
-812 NYYAKGVIDA
+812 NYYAKGVIEA
-822 DQGARSDG
+822 DQAARSGG

-849 IAELEGAVGLR
+849 VAELEGVIGLR
-860 IEDVRVAEP
+860 IEDVRVSQS
-869 AGMTSDPGIET
+869 AGITPDPGVEM
-880 TDTVGRRAGRVQSD
+880 TDTMGRPAGRVQSD
-894 LRLQVLVAAPRIEL
+894 LRLQVLVVAPRTEL
-908 SLENKLLRAG
+908 NLENKLLRPG

-923 DSDGQLTLV
+923 ESDGQLTLV
-932 HRSNEGL
+932 HRSNEGV

-948 GKRVFIDRPKWQR
+948 GKRVYIDRPKWRR

-969 LGDLTSAL
+969 LADLTTAL

>member
-1 MTTAVNHLSSATLDQ
+1 MTTALHHPPSATLSQ
-16 DRTALIRISERLV
+16 DRTVLIEMSERLV

-34 MREMARSIAREILLR
+34 MREMARSIAREILVR
-49 QTGHDAEPDTVYW
+49 QTGHDTEPDAVYW
-62 HRFHTT
+62 HRFHTA
-68 VSSPRSFNGWQHR
+68 VSSPLSFNGWQHR

-86 SMSLPQLV
+86 SMTLPQLV
-94 MHRFNPHD
+94 MHRFNPRD

-110 MLSGFYAADADADA
+110 MLSGFYTAGADADA

-130 VRMLPAQVMNDLW
+130 VRMLPAQVMSDFW
-143 AVDFKSRYQEMLN
+143 VVDFKSRYQEKLK

-174 IASALE
+174 IASAFE
-180 DRHAGWLSDEDLRSV
+180 DHHAGWLSEEDLRSV
-195 LCAANVEPYESPS
+195 LRAANVDPSESPS

-246 QILYTPGEVQ
+246 QILYTPGEMQ

-274 NNRPERRARFMG
+274 NNRPEGRARFMG

-296 DDNIGLFH
+296 EENIGLFH

-312 WGAAHPGVIN
+312 WGAAQSGVIN
-322 QHSQHVSGDPF
+322 QRSQPVSGDPF
-333 THLRDSIRTR
+333 SHLRDSIRAR
-343 MLADADLALHSNG
+343 MFADADLALHSNG

-362 WIGYL
+362 WMGDL
-367 RAFSQLS
+367 RSFSQLS

-422 SIDVLFNSTFLVGG
+422 SIDVLFNSTFLIGG
-436 EAISEGELP
+436 EAIPEGELP
-445 EPEVDLEPTPDAEA
+445 QPEPEGEPVSETDAPTDGLVDTPGFES
-459 EAEAEADESVH
+459 ESV
-470 AAVETPSFESDFVYP
+470 YP
-485 FERNDGLASF
+485 VERNDALAAF

-505 PIGEEGRMKGI
+505 PVREEGRMKGI
-516 YLTDQGE
+516 YLTGQGE
-523 TFIEIDGFAYA
+523 TFIEIDGLAYA

-548 PENPFS
+548 PENPYS
-554 FYRNLRVRLN
+554 FYRNMPVRLN
-564 AAGAW
+564 SAGMW
-569 EPVTPSGLSGG
+569 EPVSPLNLQGG
-580 GKVLGKMGPGRG
+580 GKVLGKMAPGRG

-607 IPDALKPE
+607 IPAALKPE
-615 VMDGAQYGGRFV
+615 VMDGARYGGRFV

-641 YDGFKRIRRNLR
+641 YDDFKRIRRNLR
-653 DDANAFFNTLELP
+653 DDANAFFKTLELP

-672 ELPANAPLKSA
+672 ELAANAPLKSA
-683 LKSLFKRS
+683 LKTLFKRS

-726 EHMLTDFHQADL
+726 EHVLTDFHQADL
-738 DAFSRTGTLSS
+738 DAFSRTGTLSPE
-749 QLEEYIKTLDK
+749 LEDYIKTLDK
-760 GHRTDPTGKYTFMAV
+760 GHRTDPNGKYTFLAV
-775 LKSAQENRVRIRA
+775 IKAARENRMRIRA

-812 NYYAKGVIDA
+812 NYYAKEVIDA
-822 DQGARSDG
+822 DQAARGGG
-830 NWVALVGNSHANTY
+830 NWVAFVGNSHANTY
-844 QGVPG
+844 EGVPG
-849 IAELEGAVGLR
+849 VAELEGAVGLR
-860 IEDVRVAEP
+860 IEDVRVAES
-869 AGMTSDPGIET
+869 AGITADPGVET

-894 LRLQVLVAAPRIEL
+894 LRLQVLVAPPRMEL
-908 SLENKLLRAG
+908 SLENKLPRAG

-923 DSDGQLTLV
+923 DSDGHLAVV
-932 HRSNEGL
+932 HRSNEGV

-948 GKRVFIDRPKWQR
+948 GKRLYIDRPKWQR

-969 LGDLTSAL
+969 LADLTSAL

-982 TLVR
+982 TWVR

>member
-1 MTTAVNHLSSATLDQ
+1 MTTALNHLPSAPLNQ
-16 DRTALIRISERLV
+16 DRTALIKMSERLV

-49 QTGHDAEPDTVYW
+49 HTGHDTDPDTVYW
-62 HRFHTT
+62 HRFHTA

-86 SMSLPQLV
+86 SMTLPQLV

-110 MLSGFYAADADADA
+110 MLSGFYTAGPDADA

-130 VRMLPAQVMNDLW
+130 IRMLPAQVMSDFW
-143 AVDFKSRYQEMLN
+143 AVDFKSRYQEMLK

-168 MAKANF
+168 LAKANF

-180 DRHAGWLSDEDLRSV
+180 DRRTGWLSEEDLRSV
-195 LCAANVEPYESPS
+195 LRAANVEPSAVPS
-208 LQTLQASAPASAEA
+208 LQTLQASAPASVEA
-222 SVWTF
+222 KVWTF

-238 RIVTAGGR
+238 RIVTSGGR

-274 NNRPERRARFMG
+274 NNRPERRARFMS

-296 DDNIGLFH
+296 DNNIGLFH

-312 WGAAHPGVIN
+312 WGSAHPGLIN
-322 QHSQHVSGDPF
+322 QHSQAVSGDPF
-333 THLRDSIRTR
+333 AHLRDAIRAR
-343 MLADADLALHSNG
+343 MFADADLALHSNS

-436 EAISEGELP
+436 EAVAEGEMLQPESEGEP
-445 EPEVDLEPTPDAEA
+445 IPEVDEPVGGLVEMPGFEA
-459 EAEAEADESVH
+459 ES
-470 AAVETPSFESDFVYP
+470 VYP
-485 FERNDGLASF
+485 FERNDTLASF

-505 PIGEEGRMKGI
+505 PVREEGRMKGI

-548 PENPFS
+548 PVNPYS
-554 FYRNLRVRLN
+554 FYRNMPVRLDS
-564 AAGAW
+564 AGMW
-569 EPVTPSGLSGG
+569 TPLSPLSLRGG

-607 IPDALKPE
+607 VPAASRHE

-627 DDRYRSPDFDKPDP
+627 DDRYHNPDFGKPDP
-641 YDGFKRIRRNLR
+641 YDDFKRIRRNLR
-653 DDANAFFNTLELP
+653 DDANAFFNTLELT
-666 KRPEIP
+666 KRPEMP
-672 ELPANAPLKSA
+672 ELPANPPLKSI
-683 LKSLFKRS
+683 LKGIFKRS
-691 SGLVIGESHAGIG
+691 SGLVIGESHNGIG
-704 SKQFLIEQMPLLAKL
+704 SKQFLIEQMPLLTKL

-726 EHMLTDFHQADL
+726 EHVLTDFHQADL
-738 DAFSRTGTLSS
+738 DAFSRTGTMSP
-749 QLEEYIKTLDK
+749 QLEDYIKTLDK
-760 GHRTDPTGKYTFMAV
+760 GHRTDPASKYTFMAV
-775 LKSAQENRVRIRA
+775 FNAARENRLRIRA

-798 GMEGAEQTLRQKVM
+798 GMEGAGQTLRQKVM

-822 DQGARSDG
+822 DQGARSGG

-860 IEDVRVAEP
+860 IEDVRVVES
-869 AGMTSDPGIET
+869 AGITPDPGVEMT
-880 TDTVGRRAGRVQSD
+880 NTLGRLAGRVQSD
-894 LRLQVLVAAPRIEL
+894 LRLQVLVATPRTDL
-908 SLENKLLRAG
+908 NLENKLLRPG

-923 DSDGQLTLV
+923 ESDGQLTLV
-932 HRSNEGL
+932 HRSNEGV
-939 AVRTEIKRE
+939 AVRTEIKQE

>member
-1 MTTAVNHLSSATLDQ
+1 MTTAANHLSSATLDQ

-62 HRFHTT
+62 HRFHTA

-110 MLSGFYAADADADA
+110 MLSGFYTADADAEA

-130 VRMLPAQVMNDLW
+130 VRMLPAQVMSEFW
-143 AVDFKSRYQEMLN
+143 SVDFKSRYHEKLK
-156 AFWRDFADDFRT
+156 AFWRDFADHFRT

-195 LCAANVEPYESPS
+195 LSAANVEPYESPS

-246 QILYTPGEVQ
+246 QILYTPGDVQ

-312 WGAAHPGVIN
+312 WGAANPGVIN
-322 QHSQHVSGDPF
+322 QHSRHVLGDPF

-367 RAFSQLS
+367 RSFSQLS

-422 SIDVLFNSTFLVGG
+422 SIDVLFNSAFLVGG
-436 EAISEGELP
+436 EAISESELLRP
-445 EPEVDLEPTPDAEA
+445 EPEGEPVPEVDEPIDQF
-459 EAEAEADESVH
+459 
-470 AAVETPSFESDFVYP
+470 VETPGFEPESVYP
-485 FERNDGLASF
+485 FERKDGLASF

-534 VRYIN
+534 VRCIN

-554 FYRNLRVRLN
+554 FYRNMPVSLN

-569 EPVTPSGLSGG
+569 EPVTPLGLSGG
-580 GKVLGKMGPGRG
+580 GKVLGRMWPGRG

-641 YDGFKRIRRNLR
+641 YDEFKRIRRNLR